1 MGESGKQRPIRRYA
15 LLAGGAVV
23 VIVAVV
29 AIAFGIQEHNDRG
42 LTEDLDQTGVE
53 LQILGRQITEIK
65 DANLK
70 SMNDYISAYAQVEH
84 LQSDYDQKL
93 QKYSVLYS
101 LARKRDSNRGAFNV
115 ERFHG
120 KHHPETWGN
129 MSEIID
135 LVRQINELTKRETA
149 VVHAMASLPEQER
162 VRFWHE
168 QFMPLAAE
176 EHALREKLLVAGQ
189 GMAPDE
195 KVP

>member
-1 MGESGKQRPIRRYA
+1 MGERGKQRPIRRYA

-29 AIAFGIQEHNDRG
+29 AIAFIQEHNDRG
-42 LTEDLDQTGVE
+42 LTEDLDRTAVE

-65 DANLK
+65 DADLK

-93 QKYSVLYS
+93 QKYSELYS
-101 LARKRDSNRGAFNV
+101 LARKRDSDRGPFNV
-115 ERFHG
+115 ERFHR
-120 KHHPETWGN
+120 KHHPETWEN

-168 QFMPLAAE
+168 QFVPLAAE

-189 GMAPDE
+189 GMPPDE
-195 KVP
+195 TVQ

>member
-1 MGESGKQRPIRRYA
+1 TRMGERGKQRPIRRYA

-29 AIAFGIQEHNDRG
+29 AIAFIQEHNDRG
-42 LTEDLDQTGVE
+42 LTEDLDRTAVE

-65 DANLK
+65 DADLK

-93 QKYSVLYS
+93 QKYSELYS
-101 LARKRDSNRGAFNV
+101 LTRKRDSDRGPFNV
-115 ERFHG
+115 ERFHR
-120 KHHPETWGN
+120 KHHPETWEN

-149 VVHAMASLPEQER
+149 VVH
-162 VRFWHE
+162 
-168 QFMPLAAE
+168 
-176 EHALREKLLVAGQ
+176 
-189 GMAPDE
+189 
-195 KVP
+195 